1 MLFKT
6 HLQHLTLLARNEG
19 FKDHAWQRAKELD
32 SDASGLF
39 AGMRRELTLAVLG
52 QASARVSVAPKTV
65 KRR

>member
-1 MLFKT
+1 MLFKL
-6 HLQHLTLLARNEG
+6 HLQHLVELARHEG
-19 FKDHAWQRAKELD
+19 FKDHAWHRAKELD

-52 QASARVSVAPKTV
+52 QDSVRASEAPKTV